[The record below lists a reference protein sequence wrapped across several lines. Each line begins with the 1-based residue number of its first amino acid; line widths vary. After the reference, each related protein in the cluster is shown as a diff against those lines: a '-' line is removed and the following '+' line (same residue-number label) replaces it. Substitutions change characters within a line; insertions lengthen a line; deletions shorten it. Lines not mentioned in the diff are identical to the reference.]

1 MCLDSWLA
9 FPFTLASS
17 KGEDSASCLDED
29 LPFAQLEKGLKVL
42 QTNVGGGREPM
53 GCAGAATPGSSA
65 ALPSWRMCVSTFP
78 AHALGRQWSVLDKL
92 AFQAPDPP
100 NTRPLC
106 YF

>member
-1 MCLDSWLA
+1 MQKHNAQRWTEFMCLDSWLA

-53 GCAGAATPGSSA
+53 
-65 ALPSWRMCVSTFP
+65 
-78 AHALGRQWSVLDKL
+78 
-92 AFQAPDPP
+92 
-100 NTRPLC
+100 
-106 YF
+106 

>member
-53 GCAGAATPGSSA
+53 
-65 ALPSWRMCVSTFP
+65 
-78 AHALGRQWSVLDKL
+78 
-92 AFQAPDPP
+92 
-100 NTRPLC
+100 
-106 YF
+106 